1 MRGLRDHA
9 TSLLARRFERRRYK
23 SNKRSL
29 YSAAQTRARIHSI
42 DFFFVKQDCE
52 NMVAIHAN
60 KMRMENDLL
69 EVTARQQSKKIK

>member
-1 MRGLRDHA
+1 MSEFFNFQSD
-9 TSLLARRFERRRYK
+9 
-23 SNKRSL
+23 KRSL

-42 DFFFVKQDCE
+42 DFFVKQDCE
-52 NMVAIHAN
+52 KMVAIHAN